1 LLFDRQDREKTLD
14 KNKEIHTRRQGANLG
29 QKQGIRKQPF
39 ETMTRRKPWAKTKRF
54 TPGDK
59 EKTLGKNKK

>member
-1 LLFDRQDREKTLD
+1 LEKKQLTGDNLV
-14 KNKEIHTRRQGANLG
+14 KKTYRQGANLG

-39 ETMTRRKPWAKTKRF
+39 ETMTRRKPWVKTRRF

>member
-29 QKQGIRKQPF
+29 QKQEDSHPA
-39 ETMTRRKPWAKTKRF
+39 TRRKPWAKTRRF